1 MKPSSKCS
9 QTRRKAFMVGSPEWK
24 GRKANRGPAHRLL
37 HVSMP
42 FAGVVVEQGNC
53 TLPTRL
59 SGLIAG

>member
-1 MKPSSKCS
+1 
-9 QTRRKAFMVGSPEWK
+9 MVGSPEWK